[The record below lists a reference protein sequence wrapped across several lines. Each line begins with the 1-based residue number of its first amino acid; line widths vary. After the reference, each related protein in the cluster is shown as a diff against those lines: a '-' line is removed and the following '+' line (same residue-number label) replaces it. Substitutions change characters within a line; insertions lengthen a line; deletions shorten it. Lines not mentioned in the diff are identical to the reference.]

1 MPATSAMPERGLAL
15 VPMPREVEDSGRRF
29 VLPYMGRIVETGEAG
44 RLDPSCVLATQL
56 ADDIER
62 ATGLRWDTAKGETWA
77 GFIRLK
83 VASDR
88 DAGDADASTM
98 GERAYR
104 LDIADDGITVLGGG
118 LPGLRDGVQTLRQ
131 IIRQSAPAL
140 PQVHIEDEPAFAV
153 RGYYLDATRGRVPT
167 LDWLKQWADLLC
179 LAKYNQLQL
188 YIEHSFTFDH
198 MSETWRGVGPLTPA
212 QIIEFDGY
220 CAERGIEL
228 VPSVSTFGHHYMALR
243 TRELRDLGEFPEQAD
258 RTYSFIERMEHHT
271 LNITDERAFDF
282 SCSLVDSYLELF
294 RSKKFNIC
302 ADETFDLGKGRGHG
316 EAERRGVAAMY
327 ADYVTRLCRHLSE
340 RGHEPQFWGDIAVE
354 MPQILESLPSDVT
367 LLNWIYEPEAIDE
380 KVRLVARSGARQIVC
395 PAVWGW
401 NSLLA
406 RPHDAWRNISRMA
419 RYGAR
424 HGAEGMLVTDWGDF
438 GHVNDPRM
446 SIPSMMVGAQ
456 YAWDPEA
463 LGDADDPEDA
473 SRMEA
478 ELNRRIS
485 LAVYGDAGGRLV
497 EAWSD
502 AARQV
507 AFGWHDLVG
516 IVELDDG
523 RGGLNEDVQA
533 VMASRCEGDWREC
546 VAAASTVRQAREAS
560 MRAMGERLDAA
571 ATMNDAL
578 IECRRTI
585 AEAIAGASGERAMMA
600 QPLLLACEGQL
611 LLNDIGAHLAH
622 VWRDADSESDDVE
635 SAKRGRLLAARWE
648 SWFEVYCR
656 IWRSISEESE
666 LRRIAD
672 VVWHTADLLRGA
684 SVTD

>member
-1 MPATSAMPERGLAL
+1 MTATSAMPQRGLAL
-15 VPMPREVEDSGRRF
+15 VPTPRLVRDSGRR
-29 VLPYMGRIVETGEAG
+29 LTMPYIGRIVETAEAG
-44 RLDPSCVLATQL
+44 RLDPTCVLASQL
-56 ADDIER
+56 ADDIEQ
-62 ATGLRWDTAKGETWA
+62 ATGLRWDTAKGDSWQ
-77 GFIRLK
+77 GFIRLE
-83 VASDR
+83 VIRESSGGGD
-88 DAGDADASTM
+88 DAPVM

-104 LDIADDGITVLGGG
+104 LDIAEDGVTVLGGG

-140 PQVHIEDEPAFAV
+140 PAVHIEDEPAFAV

-188 YIEHSFTFDH
+188 YVEHSFAFDH
-198 MSETWRGVGPLTPA
+198 MSETWRGVCPLTPA
-212 QIIEFDGY
+212 QIIEFDAY

-258 RTYSFIERMEHHT
+258 RAYSFIERMEHHT

-282 SCSLVDSYLELF
+282 SCSLVDSYVELF
-294 RSKKFNIC
+294 RSRKFNIC
-302 ADETFDLGKGRGHG
+302 ADETFDLGKGRGRG

-340 RGHEPQFWGDIAVE
+340 RGYKPQFWGDIAVE
-354 MPQILESLPSDVT
+354 MPQILDSLPDDVT
-367 LLNWIYEPEAIDE
+367 LLNWIYEPEAVDE

-419 RYGAR
+419 RYGWR
-424 HGAEGMLVTDWGDF
+424 HGADGMLVTDWGDF
-438 GHVNDPRM
+438 GHINDPRM

-456 YAWDPEA
+456 YAWDPET
-463 LGDADDPEDA
+463 LGDADDSEA
-473 SRMEA
+473 VARMEA
-478 ELNRRIS
+478 ELNRRIA
-485 LAVYGDAGGRLV
+485 LAAYGDAGGRLV

-507 AFGWHDLVG
+507 AFGWHELVG

-533 VMASRCEGDWREC
+533 VMASRCEGVYRER

-560 MRAMGERLDAA
+560 MAALEGRLDAA
-571 ATMNDAL
+571 EAMNAAL
-578 IECRRTI
+578 AGDRQTI
-585 AEAIAGASGERAMMA
+585 AEAIAGASGDRAALA
-600 QPLLLACEGQL
+600 QSLMLACEGQM
-611 LLNDIGAHLAH
+611 LLNDIGAHLAS
-622 VWRDADSESDDVE
+622 VWRDADGEADDAE

-648 SWFEVYCR
+648 TWFEIYCR
-656 IWRSISEESE
+656 VWRSISEESE

-672 VVWHTADLLRGA
+672 VVWRTADLLR
-684 SVTD
+684 